1 MTQEPVSTEHTRPG
15 RVVHLALTAA
25 IFVYAL
31 VVELCESQLAPFDGF
46 VPGMDFLSVLRVILA
61 LVALADLGVAFLF
74 LWRPYLLRTVGAAFM
89 LAYASLESLAIYG
102 LVLFLLGGH
111 RLDFYLFAA
120 PALVG
125 LLLLWAQ
132 AGRWDALIELE
143 QYDLGTTGGENYD

>member
-31 VVELCESQLAPFDGF
+31 VVELCVSQLAPFDGF
-46 VPGMDFLSVLRVILA
+46 VPGMDFLSALRVILV
-61 LVALADLGVAFLF
+61 LVALVDLGVAFLF
-74 LWRPYLLRTVGAAFM
+74 LWRPYLVRTVGVAFVF
-89 LAYASLESLAIYG
+89 AYASLESPAIYG
-102 LVLFLLGGH
+102 LVLFLLGGR

-125 LLLLWAQ
+125 LLLLWTQTA
-132 AGRWDALIELE
+132 RWDRFAEMAQSELDE
-143 QYDLGTTGGENYD
+143 RV